1 VREVDQDQNGTI
13 EFEEFIRMMELKST
27 TVDTEDEIREAFRV
41 FDKNNDG
48 FISHEEL
55 KSMMSSLGENL
66 SDKEVNEMIRQADKY
81 VQVL

>member
-1 VREVDQDQNGTI
+1 MREVDQDQNGTI